1 MATTFD
7 DVQSFE
13 QDADTIIKM
22 FTDKAYFEKKYAE
35 LANSCEI
42 REHTS
47 EGDDFHIK
55 AYLHYDFDA
64 PVPGFAKKLIA
75 DSLTVTQAD
84 TWNAKT
90 RRGFLEVHMTGAPVS
105 MKADMELVSTATGC
119 ENRMHWTISC
129 NVPLVGGKLEKVI
142 KEDIMSKAPK
152 DLEVSRKIAA
162 SY

>member
-1 MATTFD
+1 MATTFE

-42 REHTS
+42 REHS
-47 EGDDFHIK
+47 VDGSKFHIK
-55 AYLHYDFDA
+55 AFLHYDFDA
-64 PVPGFAKKLIA
+64 PLPGFAKKLIA
-75 DSLTVTQAD
+75 DTLTVTQAD
-84 TWNAKT
+84 TWDTST
-90 RRGFLEVHMTGAPVS
+90 RRGLLEVHMSGAPVT
-105 MKADMELVSTATGC
+105 MKADMELVDNGSGC
-119 ENRMHWTISC
+119 ENRMRWSISC

>member
-13 QDADTIIKM
+13 QNADSIIKM

-42 REHTS
+42 REHS
-47 EGDDFHIK
+47 LDGSDFHIK
-55 AYLHYDFDA
+55 AFLHYDFDA
-64 PVPGFAKKLIA
+64 PIPGFAKKLIA
-75 DSLTVTQAD
+75 DTLTVTQAD
-84 TWNAKT
+84 TWNTDT
-90 RRGFLEVHMTGAPVS
+90 RRGFLEVHMTGAPVT
-105 MKADMELVSTATGC
+105 MKADMELVATPDGC
-119 ENRMHWTISC
+119 ENRMRWTISC
-129 NVPLVGGKLEKVI
+129 NVPLIGGKLEKVI

-152 DLEVSRKIAA
+152 DLEVSRGIAA